1 MPSKCLLALAI
12 GLICFAPRAGA
23 DDAIPTSG
31 PSPLLDYVKAA
42 DPAFKWEVAKQ
53 VDSGATQT
61 TVIKLTS
68 QTWRTPA
75 EVNRTVWEHYLVVVK
90 PAMTTSDKALLIV
103 AGGGND
109 RPVPEDANP
118 LMKTIAQSTGS
129 VVAELR
135 MVPNQPLIFH
145 GDGVPRIEDNLIGY
159 GWAQFLETGDATW
172 LPRLPMVKSVTAAM
186 DCLQQW
192 SVAEGD
198 KLEKFVVAGASKR
211 GWTTWMIAA
220 VDPRVEAIVPIV
232 IDVLNLRQSMQHHAA
247 AYGFWATAVGNYF
260 KHNIFQRSAHPRMTQ
275 LYEIEDPYNYIDR
288 VTIPKYIVNASG
300 DQFFC
305 PDSSQFYYD
314 DLRGE
319 KLLRYVPNSDHSV
332 DASLDA
338 VTSMMAYYQMIVA
351 NRPRPQMS
359 WTFEDDGSIRVVSDQ
374 PPRAARLWQAT
385 NPQARDF
392 RVVSIGKT
400 YKSIELQSESDGSY
414 VARLE
419 APAKGWSASFVEF
432 EFDSGGSFP
441 LKASTAVRILP
452 DRLPFDGIEMANVP
466 YEPDL
471 LKQTTGG
478 ASTEPPK

>member
-1 MPSKCLLALAI
+1 MPSKYLIASTLAL
-12 GLICFAPRAGA
+12 LCFASQVGAEQAVAPR
-23 DDAIPTSG
+23 P
-31 PSPLLDYVKAA
+31 PSPLLDYVNAV

-53 VDSGATQT
+53 VVNGTIQT
-61 TVIKLTS
+61 TIIKLTS
-68 QTWRTPA
+68 QGWRSPA
-75 EVNRTVWEHYLVVVK
+75 EVDRTVWEHYLVVVK
-90 PAMTTSDKALLIV
+90 PVTTTTDKALLIV

-172 LPRLPMVKSVTAAM
+172 LPRLPMVKSVAAAM

-192 SVAEGD
+192 SAEEGS

-211 GWTTWMIAA
+211 GWTAWMIAA
-220 VDPRVEAIVPIV
+220 VDPRVEAVVPIV
-232 IDVLNLRQSMQHHAA
+232 IDVLNLRKSMQHHAG

-260 KHNIFQRSAHPRMTQ
+260 KHNIFQRSAHPRMSQ
-275 LYEIEDPYNYIDR
+275 LYEIEDPFNYLDR
-288 VTIPKYIVNASG
+288 VAIPKYVVNASG

-314 DLRGE
+314 DLNGE

-351 NRPRPQMS
+351 NRPRPEMT
-359 WTFEDDGSIRVVSDQ
+359 WTFGDDGSIRVVSDQ
-374 PPRAARLWQAT
+374 KPRAVRLWQAT

-392 RVVSIGKT
+392 RVVSIGKA
-400 YKSIELQSESDGSY
+400 YKSIDLQPEADGAY
-414 VARLE
+414 IARLE
-419 APAKGWSASFVEF
+419 TPEKGWSASFIEL

-441 LKASTAVRILP
+441 LKSSTAVRILP
-452 DRLPFDGIEMANVP
+452 ERLPFEGIDMASVP

-471 LKQTTGG
+471 LKTKAEG
-478 ASTEPPK
+478 AAPK

>member
-1 MPSKCLLALAI
+1 M
-12 GLICFAPRAGA
+12 CFASQVGA
-23 DDAIPTSG
+23 DEAAAPPPPT
-31 PSPLLDYVKAA
+31 PLLDYVTAV
-42 DPAFKWEVAKQ
+42 DPAFKWEIAKQ
-53 VDSGATQT
+53 VVNGAIQT
-61 TVIKLTS
+61 TIIKLTS
-68 QTWRTPA
+68 QGWRSPE
-75 EVNRTVWEHYLVVVK
+75 EVDRTVWEHYLVVVK
-90 PAMTTSDKALLIV
+90 PVTTTTDKALLIV

-135 MVPNQPLIFH
+135 MVPNQPLVFR

-172 LPRLPMVKSVTAAM
+172 LPRLPMVKSVAAAM

-192 SVAEGD
+192 SAEEGS

-220 VDPRVEAIVPIV
+220 VDPRVVAVVPIV
-232 IDVLNLRQSMQHHAA
+232 IDVLNLRKSMQHHAG

-260 KHNIFQRSAHPRMTQ
+260 KHNIFQRSAHPRMSQ
-275 LYEIEDPYNYIDR
+275 LYEIEDPFNYLDR
-288 VTIPKYIVNASG
+288 VAIPKYVVNASG

-351 NRPRPQMS
+351 NRPRPKMT
-359 WTFEDDGSIRVVSDQ
+359 WTFEEDGSIRVVSDQ
-374 PPRAARLWQAT
+374 KPRAARLWQAT

-392 RVVSIGKT
+392 RVVSIGKAYNSIDLQPEADGAYIARLKT
-400 YKSIELQSESDGSY
+400 PEKGWTASFIEL
-414 VARLE
+414 
-419 APAKGWSASFVEF
+419 

-441 LKASTAVRILP
+441 LKSSTAVRILP
-452 DRLPFDGIEMANVP
+452 ERLPFEGIDMASVP

-471 LKQTTGG
+471 LKSKAEAAA
-478 ASTEPPK
+478 ASSK